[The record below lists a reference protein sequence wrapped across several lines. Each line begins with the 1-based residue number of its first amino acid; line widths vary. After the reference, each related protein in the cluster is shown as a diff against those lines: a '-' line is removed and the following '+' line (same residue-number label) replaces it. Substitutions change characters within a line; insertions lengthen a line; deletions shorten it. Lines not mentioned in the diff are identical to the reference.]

1 MMFLQKLVINTI
13 KVEGSDLIGFNTDY
27 LGFMKAYKKQLSAN
41 KKCLVL
47 GDGGHQKVYSMS

>member
-1 MMFLQKLVINTI
+1 M
-13 KVEGSDLIGFNTDY
+13 IGFNTDY

-47 GDGGHQKVYSMS
+47 GDGGASKGIQYVLRKLNIELPKILKPKR